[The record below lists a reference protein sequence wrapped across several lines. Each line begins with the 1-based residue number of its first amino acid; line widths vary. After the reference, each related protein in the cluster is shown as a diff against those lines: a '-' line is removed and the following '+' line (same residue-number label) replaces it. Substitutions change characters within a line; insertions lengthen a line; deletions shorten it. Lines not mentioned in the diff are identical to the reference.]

1 MRLVYTAGPIT
12 AEHPSDR
19 FQHCITA
26 WQYALQIWK
35 RGHGVICP
43 QFNTLFMDSATIPW
57 GTFMNADYQMVL
69 RACDAMLM
77 LPDWTESKGAAKERR
92 LALDNGIPV
101 FYWDGLVDFWKFLET
116 DEEENPTKHIEATEE
131 ELTNAAH

>member
-19 FQHCITA
+19 FQNCISA
-26 WQYALQIWK
+26 WNYALEIWK

-43 QFNTLFMDSATIPW
+43 QFNTLFMDSSTIEW
-57 GTFMNADYQMVL
+57 ETFMNADYQMIL

-77 LPDWTESKGAAKERR
+77 LPGWTESKGASKERA
-92 LALDNGIPV
+92 LALENDVPV
-101 FYWDGLVDFWKFLET
+101 FYWDGLIDLWKFLEVS
-116 DEEENPTKHIEATEE
+116 EFECPSKQVESKEVV
-131 ELTNAAH
+131 NAAH